1 MIGGRTGVESEEIG
15 GLSPHQKHTEAQR
28 SALSIESLNARELV
42 IIHRFRFYIKYSL
55 FRFNS
60 HTVTKRVLRSTYV
73 SALYIE
79 PPSYSSLL
87 VSKASTATMPSATAS
102 SPRNSISRIPN
113 AVLREI
119 FNHCRPHYP
128 LKAQQPSTRI
138 APLLLCRI
146 CSSWRTVA
154 LASTA
159 LWSHLTYCLTVCGDD
174 ETELIKDDV
183 EFIRWWRNN
192 QGTTVAPYLRFSV
205 KTKKRREIKQE
216 LSADG
221 MGFVLEYIMSAQY
234 LELDAFYWER
244 IQERIEAGDVF
255 GFPHLHTL
263 AKSQRDEDELFCF
276 HQVQDLLQTHTA
288 PVLRRLFV
296 KSDELHP
303 SEGASIQLPALWSTL
318 THLSLHDLELSLD
331 IWFTVTRAVPNLEWA
346 YIDIARLTD
355 FEDPTDAM
363 EPFSLR
369 RLLTFCVAFR
379 DADEDASQF
388 VFSVLFAHL
397 CLPAVHTLSLSWVI
411 SDGWYNHGTTAA
423 LYTILQCA
431 PAVTTLALAE
441 NFLDLVDP
449 GSPPVDIAAR
459 GRVDPVWTHTP
470 CLVHLQLEVP
480 QESTRERSEEDIEEG
495 LDVFVRDTLFSDG
508 SWLDLCSPACPIRTV
523 TIVAPAPPPPVDLES
538 DEDEDE
544 DDKSNGSQ
552 SDAAFVGGMGKFTM
566 ARIQKLADQAPNVVF
581 QLSSTSA
588 SHIAAEMSNQWAWR
602 S

>member
-1 MIGGRTGVESEEIG
+1 MDRFLKSKTYGS
-15 GLSPHQKHTEAQR
+15 

-119 FNHCRPHYP
+119 FNHCRPQYP
-128 LKAQQPSTRI
+128 PKAQPSTTI

-159 LWSHLTYCLTVCGDD
+159 LWSHLSYCLTVCGDD
-174 ETELIKDDV
+174 ETHLIKSEV
-183 EFIRWWRNN
+183 VFIRWWRNN
-192 QGTTVAPYLRFSV
+192 QGTTVTPYLRLSV

-216 LSADG
+216 LSTDG
-221 MGFVLEYIMSAQY
+221 MGFVLEYLMSAQY

-244 IQERIEAGDVF
+244 IQERIESGHVF

-288 PVLRRLFV
+288 PALRRLFV

-318 THLSLHDLELSLD
+318 THLSLHDLEFSLEV
-331 IWFTVTRAVPNLEWA
+331 WFALTRAVPNLEWA
-346 YIDIARLTD
+346 SIDIARLTD
-355 FEDPTDAM
+355 YEDYTDAIA
-363 EPFSLR
+363 PFSLP
-369 RLLTFCVAFR
+369 RLSTFCVAFR
-379 DADEDASQF
+379 DADEDAPGF
-388 VFSVLFAHL
+388 VFSVLFTNLH
-397 CLPAVHTLSLSWVI
+397 LPAVRTLSLSWVI
-411 SDGWYNHGTTAA
+411 SDGWYNHDTTTA
-423 LYTILQCA
+423 LYTILKCT

-441 NFLDLVDP
+441 DFLDLAAP
-449 GSPPVDIAAR
+449 GSLPVDIAAR
-459 GRVDPVWTHTP
+459 GHVDPVWTHVP
-470 CLVHLQLEVP
+470 HLVHLQLEVP
-480 QESTRERSEEDIEEG
+480 QEGTRERSEEDIEEG

-508 SWLDLCSPACPIRTV
+508 SWLDLRSPACPIRTV

-538 DEDEDE
+538 DKDEDEDE

-552 SDAAFVGGMGKFTM
+552 SDSAFVGGMGKFTM

-588 SHIAAEMSNQWAWR
+588 SHIAAEESHQWAW
-602 S
+602 SS